1 MQLLILRISYAFFFD
16 VRYLGLISSTVPA
29 GLRIQDPPLYDQQ
42 DPNFQPPASAD
53 TSQGGLSGSRRAS
66 NNINSASS
74 SSSRVVFVLPA
85 SSPNA
90 ALIQAWARLPFGL
103 SNGGVGAGE
112 EAPYISTTHSGS
124 GGGGATAAVNGRSAY
139 GTNAALTSRRFST
152 PGAPPLMQLLSTC
165 AAVQLAAQMHAL
177 VAAAQSDHMRGG
189 SNSSGGSSTSSSSSN
204 INNVVPGAG
213 TSSAI
218 IREAAETLTEWAGSL
233 EPQALAAVVVAA
245 AAPTNIV
252 QSASSISRGTLL
264 ARLPLLLTHFMQQ
277 HAQDSHSNQVSG
289 GLFCSV

>member
-124 GGGGATAAVNGRSAY
+124 GGGGATAAVNGRSAN
-139 GTNAALTSRRFST
+139 GSSATLTSRRFST
-152 PGAPPLMQLLSTC
+152 PGKPPLMQLLSTC
-165 AAVQLAAQMHAL
+165 AAAQLAAQLHAL
-177 VAAAQSDHMRGG
+177 AAAAQSDRMSSSSG
-189 SNSSGGSSTSSSSSN
+189 SGGSSTSSSSSN
-204 INNVVPGAG
+204 INSMVPGAG

-218 IREAAETLTEWAGSL
+218 ILEAAETLTEWACAL
-233 EPQALAAVVVAA
+233 EPQALAAVVVT
-245 AAPTNIV
+245 AAPTNTV
-252 QSASSISRGTLL
+252 QPAPSISRGTLL
-264 ARLPLLLTHFMQQ
+264 AQLPLLLTHFMQEP
-277 HAQDSHSNQVSG
+277 AQDSHSNQVSG